1 MIASHI
7 PGGDNV
13 SADKE
18 SRELKDIVMSEWKLD
33 PTIIQPFLLNCQTDL
48 FLSRLTPTRGP
59 STHKLGSSTGLC
71 LPPPPFNLILM
82 SKTLKTVTID
92 QTELI
97 LVAPVWQAQPCWP
110 VPLRLL
116 ISQPLLLPISLTLFT
131 DPTDLNRVHPMYP
144 RLHMAVLHSSTNAS
158 TLRAFQQTLPIYS
171 SQQLVSPHTKPTSLV
186 GTVGAAGILDKT
198 DPLSSSISDILIF
211 LQKSLTKA

>member
-1 MIASHI
+1 MEVGPNNYSAFSAELSDGFVSESSNHD
-7 PGGDNV
+7 PGAIHTD
-13 SADKE
+13 AF
-18 SRELKDIVMSEWKLD
+18 
-33 PTIIQPFLLNCQTDL
+33 TINWAPLQGYAF
-48 FLSRLTPTRGP
+48 
-59 STHKLGSSTGLC
+59 
-71 LPPPPFNLILM
+71 PPLPFNLILM
-82 SKTLKTVTID
+82 SKTLTKVTID

-171 SQQLVSPHTKPTSLV
+171 SQQLVSPHTKSTSLV

-198 DPLSSSISDILIF
+198 DPLSSSISDIPNF

>member
-1 MIASHI
+1 M
-7 PGGDNV
+7 
-13 SADKE
+13 
-18 SRELKDIVMSEWKLD
+18 SR
-33 PTIIQPFLLNCQTDL
+33 T
-48 FLSRLTPTRGP
+48 LT
-59 STHKLGSSTGLC
+59 K
-71 LPPPPFNLILM
+71 
-82 SKTLKTVTID
+82 VTID

-116 ISQPLLLPISLTLFT
+116 VSQPLLVPISRTLFT

-144 RLHMAVLHSSTNAS
+144 RLHLAVFHISTNAS
-158 TLRAFQQTLPIYS
+158 ALRAFQRTLPIYLL
-171 SQQLVSPHTKPTSLV
+171 QQLVSPQTKPTSLV

-211 LQKSLTKA
+211 LQKPLTKA

>member
-1 MIASHI
+1 MEVGPNYYSAFSAELSDGFVSESSNPDPGAIHTDAFTINWAPLRGYAS
-7 PGGDNV
+7 
-13 SADKE
+13 
-18 SRELKDIVMSEWKLD
+18 
-33 PTIIQPFLLNCQTDL
+33 
-48 FLSRLTPTRGP
+48 
-59 STHKLGSSTGLC
+59 
-71 LPPPPFNLILM
+71 PPPLPFNLILM
-82 SKTLKTVTID
+82 SKTLTKVTID

-97 LVAPVWQAQPCWP
+97 LVAPVWQALPCWP

-116 ISQPLLLPISLTLFT
+116 ISQPLLLPISPTLFT

-144 RLHMAVLHSSTNAS
+144 RLHMAVLHISTNAS

-198 DPLSSSISDILIF
+198 DPLSSSISDILIY
-211 LQKSLTKA
+211 LQKS

>member
-1 MIASHI
+1 MEVGPNNYSAFYAELSDGFVSESSNPDPGAIHTDAFTINWAPLRGYAS
-7 PGGDNV
+7 
-13 SADKE
+13 
-18 SRELKDIVMSEWKLD
+18 
-33 PTIIQPFLLNCQTDL
+33 
-48 FLSRLTPTRGP
+48 
-59 STHKLGSSTGLC
+59 
-71 LPPPPFNLILM
+71 PPPFNLILM
-82 SKTLKTVTID
+82 SRTLSKVTID

-110 VPLRLL
+110 VTLRLL
-116 ISQPLLLPISLTLFT
+116 ISQPLLLPISPTLFT

-144 RLHMAVLHSSTNAS
+144 RLHLAVFHISTNAS
-158 TLRAFQQTLPIYS
+158 ALRAFQRTLPIYL

>member
-1 MIASHI
+1 MEVGPNNYSAFSAELSDGFVSESSNPDPRAIHTDALTINWAPLRGYAS
-7 PGGDNV
+7 
-13 SADKE
+13 
-18 SRELKDIVMSEWKLD
+18 
-33 PTIIQPFLLNCQTDL
+33 
-48 FLSRLTPTRGP
+48 
-59 STHKLGSSTGLC
+59 
-71 LPPPPFNLILM
+71 PPPPFNLILM
-82 SKTLKTVTID
+82 SRTLTKVTID
-92 QTELI
+92 QTKLI

-116 ISQPLLLPISLTLFT
+116 KSQPLLLPISPTPFT

-144 RLHMAVLHSSTNAS
+144 RLHLAVFDISTNAS
-158 TLRAFQQTLPIYS
+158 ALRAFQRTLPIYL

>member
-1 MIASHI
+1 M
-7 PGGDNV
+7 
-13 SADKE
+13 
-18 SRELKDIVMSEWKLD
+18 
-33 PTIIQPFLLNCQTDL
+33 
-48 FLSRLTPTRGP
+48 
-59 STHKLGSSTGLC
+59 
-71 LPPPPFNLILM
+71 PPPAPLPFNLILM
-82 SKTLKTVTID
+82 SKTLTKVTID

-116 ISQPLLLPISLTLFT
+116 MSQSLLLPISLTLFT
-131 DPTDLNRVHPMYP
+131 DRTDLNRVHPMYP
-144 RLHMAVLHSSTNAS
+144 RLHMAVLHFSTNAS

-171 SQQLVSPHTKPTSLV
+171 SQQLVSPHTQPTSLV